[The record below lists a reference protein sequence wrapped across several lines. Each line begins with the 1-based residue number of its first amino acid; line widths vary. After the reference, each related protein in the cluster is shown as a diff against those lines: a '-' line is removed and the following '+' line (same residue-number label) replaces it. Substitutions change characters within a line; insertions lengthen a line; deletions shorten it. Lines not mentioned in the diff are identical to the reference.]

1 MKKRTMGRLLAA
13 LLCVMLAGCGVKNEP
28 PAATPAPAPQT
39 ETEVQPPADPEIR
52 TEPEPQMPPSQGAE
66 SEKSVPAAPDPAPPA
81 DPEPAP
87 EPQAPPSQGEEPVLA
102 QEPGGEEASVAA
114 EYTGTWRD
122 APRGTSGGR
131 CFMEIACEDGVN
143 YDIDIWWGSSAA
155 ETTHW
160 QYTGTYD
167 ESWKGIDYI
176 GTRYRE
182 VTQAD
187 GSVEKAAELEEATG
201 LLYLEDGV
209 LLWEDTFEHT
219 GEGMRFSREASQ

>member
-13 LLCVMLAGCGVKNEP
+13 ALCVLLAGCGTGDEKNAPAEP
-28 PAATPAPAPQT
+28 EPAPQT
-39 ETEVQPPADPEIR
+39 EPEVQPQEAPAAQP
-52 TEPEPQMPPSQGAE
+52 EPETQPPEVQT
-66 SEKSVPAAPDPAPPA
+66 
-81 DPEPAP
+81 
-87 EPQAPPSQGEEPVLA
+87 PPSQGEEPVPA
-102 QEPGGEEASVAA
+102 QESAGEADGVAA
-114 EYTGTWRD
+114 SYVGTWRD
-122 APRGTSGGR
+122 DARGTSGGR
-131 CFMEIACEDGVN
+131 CFMEIACGDGVH

-167 ESWKGIDYI
+167 EIWKGIDYI

-187 GSVEKAAELEEATG
+187 GSVEKTAELEEATG
-201 LLYLEDGV
+201 LLYLEDGA

-219 GEGMRFSREASQ
+219 GEGMKFNKEA